1 MYVYVQGRR
10 LPRQSASRK
19 TPRLEDAH
27 DLISKSL
34 ALCDGAQKKL
44 DGFEDALPGVAQ
56 IRALNH
62 PPKSE
67 CRPLTARASD
77 SVRAY
82 PFRERVLPGRAAR
95 PWTSTRQCSVKS
107 PEGSAD
113 MPGTCRYR
121 KGDEVECA
129 LRERNLLKQVELL
142 EQKVRWLDE
151 KLSNERNEKR
161 KLDQKLKSVESVAR
175 CNAMPTHATSPAV
188 RRRYHFAVESDGLNS
203 TLASCGSS
211 SLHDMSYFEVVVDRG
226 SRATSNITPEESAE
240 RTRRYTR
247 FSYSDR
253 PYEVFAGENDEAR
266 FAAADGVRNA
276 TKILDS
282 MQVSAWLDQT
292 APRSAADA
300 VPLFIL
306 AKDLLRR
313 LVSREITWDRSRV
326 AQLESKVAK
335 LEDELGDAR
344 YTIQEYEVI
353 KREEMLIQRR
363 AHEKEIA
370 DAKAEFQA
378 RFRGCV
384 KKLTPLALKNGM
396 LQSRVKGYQMR
407 WREALNESPAQVS
420 DAGASDAV
428 VPP

>member
-44 DGFEDALPGVAQ
+44 EVFEHALPRAAQ

-62 PPKSE
+62 PPNSE
-67 CRPLTARASD
+67 CRRLTPRASD

-82 PFRERVLPGRAAR
+82 SFGERVLPGRAAR
-95 PWTSTRQCSVKS
+95 PWTSTQPCSSKS
-107 PEGSAD
+107 PNI
-113 MPGTCRYR
+113 PGTCRC
-121 KGDEVECA
+121 EVEYA
-129 LRERNLLKQVELL
+129 LRERNLLKRAEHL

-151 KLSNERNEKR
+151 QLSNERNEKR
-161 KLDQKLKSVESVAR
+161 QLDQKLKSMESVAR

-203 TLASCGSS
+203 TLASRGSS
-211 SLHDMSYFEVVVDRG
+211 SIHDMSYFEVVVDRE
-226 SRATSNITPEESAE
+226 SQATSNITPEESAE
-240 RTRRYTR
+240 RTRRFTR

-253 PYEVFAGENDEAR
+253 PYELFAGENDETR
-266 FAAADGVRNA
+266 FSAADGVRNA

-282 MQVSAWLDQT
+282 MQVSEWLDQT

-326 AQLESKVAK
+326 AQLESKVVK

-353 KREEMLIQRR
+353 KREEMLIQKR
-363 AHEKEIA
+363 AHAKEIA

-407 WREALNESPAQVS
+407 WREALNESPAQVT
-420 DAGASDAV
+420 DAGTSDAV
-428 VPP
+428 VPPCLK